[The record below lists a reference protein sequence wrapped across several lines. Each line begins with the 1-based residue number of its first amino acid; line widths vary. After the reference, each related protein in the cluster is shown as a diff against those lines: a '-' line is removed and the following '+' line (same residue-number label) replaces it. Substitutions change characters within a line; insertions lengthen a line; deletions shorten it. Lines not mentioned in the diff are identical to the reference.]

1 MPAIRPRLPIALPI
15 ALLLAAALLLALRG
29 IFPGHCAAAPA
40 ACGDGALLAASPSAA
55 PPAGPAA
62 QPPPAMPRLHRPMAN
77 RNRNIPTSP
86 RRRPDGAKWR
96 IAYVASGE
104 HYNYQRIL
112 RVIVDGLQA
121 LGWLSV
127 PPIPDG
133 LSDRETWEFLASNTH
148 SDVLEFVAD
157 AWWSPGNFDN
167 SRRPAMRQA
176 IAERLNERH
185 DIDLIVAM
193 GTLAGQD
200 MVALGAPVPT
210 IVASTSDAVAAHIV
224 KSAKDS
230 GLDNLFVHIYPER
243 YARQL
248 RLFYDTVPFKTLGL
262 VYENTQEGRIF
273 SAVDAIERLAGELGF
288 TLVHCDARAQGL
300 DADTAVRN
308 VVACYRETSAQVD
321 AVYVS
326 THIGITPLTI
336 GRVAQVLR
344 EAKVPSFSMHGSEDV
359 RHGIL
364 MSLAQSDHTALGLF
378 FAETIAR
385 IFNGAQPRQLKQI
398 WRDPATIALNLE
410 TARVIGFDPPVDV
423 LLAADEV
430 YEAR

>member
-1 MPAIRPRLPIALPI
+1 MSVPTP
-15 ALLLAAALLLALRG
+15 
-29 IFPGHCAAAPA
+29 APA
-40 ACGDGALLAASPSAA
+40 AEPRAQAA
-55 PPAGPAA
+55 
-62 QPPPAMPRLHRPMAN
+62 AMPRLHRPMAN
-77 RNRNIPTSP
+77 RNLDIPTKP
-86 RRRPDGAKWR
+86 RRRPDGTKWR
-96 IAYVASGE
+96 IGYVASGE
-104 HYNYQRIL
+104 HYNYQRIT
-112 RVIVDGLQA
+112 RVIIGGLQA

-133 LSDRETWEFLASNTH
+133 LTDREIWQFIAANTR

-157 AWWSPGNFDN
+157 GWWSPGSFDN
-167 SRRPAMRQA
+167 SLRQEMRQS
-176 IAERLNERH
+176 IADRLRERH
-185 DIDLIVAM
+185 DIDLFIAM

-224 KSAKDS
+224 KSPKDS

-248 RLFYDTVPFKTLGL
+248 RLFYEMVPFKTLGL
-262 VYENTQEGRIF
+262 VYENTGEGRLF
-273 SAVDAIERLAGELGF
+273 SAVDAIERLASELGF
-288 TLVHCDARAQGL
+288 TLIRCDARAQGQ
-300 DADTAVRN
+300 DTDIATHN
-308 VVACYRETSAQVD
+308 LVACYREISTQVD
-321 AVYVS
+321 AVYVT

-359 RHGIL
+359 QHGVL
-364 MSLAQSDHTALGLF
+364 MSLAQSDPTALGLF
-378 FAETIAR
+378 FAEAIAR
-385 IFNGAQPRQLKQI
+385 IFNGAKPRQLKQV
-398 WRDPATIALNLE
+398 WREPATIALNLE